1 MRNGL
6 NSKHLQRI
14 AQMFI
19 MANNEQIIFL
29 RNTLEAEIGKRI
41 KNYLIKEKRD
51 ENDSHTM

>member
-1 MRNGL
+1 
-6 NSKHLQRI
+6 
-14 AQMFI
+14 MFI